1 MKQKL
6 QLINQA
12 HSIIYNNK
20 KYKDEFKFLLP
31 FRISDKYVTFQQC
44 LIALQDYPFEVKD
57 STFYSL
63 IDIITELRDYDMYKL
78 DTTKSV
84 LSKRIKHF
92 LEEYSTGTHIYLQ
105 EVIGILKNISPNSC
119 LVGGSVRDICNLQNE
134 QCNIKDFDFV
144 TDANYEHLGQALQKD
159 GFRIDETGQQFLVL
173 RCTKEDETYEIA
185 CYRKDNTYKDGRRPE
200 SVDIGDIFT
209 DSERRDFT
217 VNSLYYDLNKEV
229 ILDPTGMGVDDAI
242 NRTLRFNG
250 NPHVR
255 INEDYLR
262 VFRAYRFISK
272 GYTAEPRTL
281 NAIRSNFEIS
291 LRNTDHNRIRQEIER
306 MVGL

>member
-12 HSIIYNNK
+12 HAIIYNNK

-31 FRISDKYVTFQQC
+31 FRVSDKYVTFQQC

-92 LEEYSTGTHIYLQ
+92 LEEYSAGTHIYLQ
-105 EVIGILKNISPNSC
+105 GVIGILKNISPNSC
-119 LVGGSVRDICNLQNE
+119 LVGGSVRDMCNLQNE

-144 TDANYEHLGQALQKD
+144 TDANYEHLGQALQKA
-159 GFRIDETGQQFLVL
+159 GFKIDETGQNFPVL
-173 RCTKEDETYEIA
+173 RCTKDYDTYEVA

-200 SVDIGDIFT
+200 SVEIGDIFT
-209 DSERRDFT
+209 DSTRRDFT
-217 VNSLYYDLNKEV
+217 INSLYYDLNKEV
-229 ILDPTGMGVDDAI
+229 LLDPTGLGIEDASMDI
-242 NRTLRFNG
+242 LR
-250 NPHVR
+250 
-255 INEDYLR
+255 L
-262 VFRAYRFISK
+262 S
-272 GYTAEPRTL
+272 
-281 NAIRSNFEIS
+281 
-291 LRNTDHNRIRQEIER
+291 
-306 MVGL
+306 